1 MKPEDYSERE
11 LELAGW
17 PVKVISYKLGEKYLA
32 VADNVSPGANIA
44 RAEGTTKAE
53 AEQGVIDKAEK
64 RLAETR
70 RMPVE

>member
-11 LELAGW
+11 LELVGW
-17 PVKVISYKLGEKYLA
+17 PVKVTSYKLGEKYLA
-32 VADNVSPGANIA
+32 IADNVSPGANIA
-44 RAEGTTKAE
+44 RAKGATKAE

>member
-17 PVKVISYKLGEKYLA
+17 PVKVTSYKLGEKYLA
-32 VADNVSPGANIA
+32 IADNVSPGANIA
-44 RAEGTTKAE
+44 RAKGATKAE